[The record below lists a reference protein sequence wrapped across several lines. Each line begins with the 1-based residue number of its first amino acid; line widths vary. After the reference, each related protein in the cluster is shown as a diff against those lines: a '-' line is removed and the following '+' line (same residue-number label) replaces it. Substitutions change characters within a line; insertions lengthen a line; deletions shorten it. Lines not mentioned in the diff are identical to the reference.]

1 MKHRT
6 KRLQPFVVQLGC
18 IGFLLAVVSV
28 LVDVLWSQNNLAAF
42 DADEIERGV
51 PAFLTECMRDGEET
65 FVGEQ
70 AEEITCRVVLLEEDA
85 ALVEVTAKQDGEA
98 LISRRALHR
107 QAFTGKYQLAYRSIE
122 DRELHMDVY
131 PEGGIGYTGSTFAR
145 HYRFGY
151 QCHRGAESRLD
162 CADSTACMPMGVL
175 HRDMAA
181 VPQETK
187 TEIIAKRAYG
197 KAMCTL
203 FLVLAEALC

>member
-18 IGFLLAVVSV
+18 IGFLLAIVSV
-28 LVDVLWSQNNLAAF
+28 LVNVLWSQNNLAAF

-145 HYRFGY
+145 HYRYTVASDTNTIVARNHGW
-151 QCHRGAESRLD
+151 
-162 CADSTACMPMGVL
+162 TARIV
-175 HRDMAA
+175 
-181 VPQETK
+181 Q
-187 TEIIAKRAYG
+187 
-197 KAMCTL
+197 
-203 FLVLAEALC
+203 LVCLWVFCIGIWLLYRRRQKQK

>member
-1 MKHRT
+1 MKYRT
-6 KRLQPFVVQLGC
+6 KRVQPFVVQLGC
-18 IGFLLAVVSV
+18 IGFLLAIVSV

-70 AEEITCRVVLLEEDA
+70 AEEITCRVVLLEEDE

-145 HYRFGY
+145 HYRYTVASDTNTIVARNHGW
-151 QCHRGAESRLD
+151 
-162 CADSTACMPMGVL
+162 TARIV
-175 HRDMAA
+175 
-181 VPQETK
+181 Q
-187 TEIIAKRAYG
+187 
-197 KAMCTL
+197 
-203 FLVLAEALC
+203 LVCLWVFCIGIWLLYRRRQKQK